1 MQNGG
6 GACNSWGAL
15 ILRIRR
21 NIMTRWIVALA
32 CVLAIALVAFATGA
46 DARGYTRKKCIAPD
60 KAQTWVCS
68 AKERCCYDY
77 VVRQGTCPV
86 DRCF

>member
-1 MQNGG
+1 
-6 GACNSWGAL
+6 
-15 ILRIRR
+15 
-21 NIMTRWIVALA
+21 MTRWIVALA
-32 CVLAIALVAFATGA
+32 CALAIGVVAFATSA

-60 KAQTWVCS
+60 KAQSWVCS

-77 VVRQGTCPV
+77 VVRKGTCPV